1 MCAPCAESPP
11 SIWCTGAS
19 LTDFPRFEMQK
30 SPGPLWPGTLFCCLL
45 VSLKVS
51 FPQMLLQYVG
61 PAALGGAMVHLSV
74 S

>member
-1 MCAPCAESPP
+1 MFAPCAASPP
-11 SIWCTGAS
+11 STWCTGAS
-19 LTDFPRFEMQK
+19 LTDFPRFELQK
-30 SPGPLWPGTLFCCLL
+30 SLGPLWPGTLFCCLL

-51 FPQMLLQYVG
+51 FLRVLPRYVG